1 MFWYEE
7 GEAEAWL
14 IMFPPRPLLRSSEFR
29 KEKSMARLEGV
40 AVGLY
45 FPTPEPVITAIA
57 PHLSLPSRA
66 LGSIRL
72 LDPCAGTGRA
82 VALLAQTLNQQSSP
96 PSPKLEVYGIEPN
109 LQRARAASGLLGEQ
123 RVLTTSYFT
132 ASLSEKSFQVAYVN
146 PPYDQE
152 TEGDGRKERLEV
164 RFLRRATLHLAPG
177 GILIW
182 VVPQRLLAEG
192 ASHLAGA
199 YRQLSGFRFPDDPWA
214 PPDAD
219 RDPAPMYA
227 TFKQVVLIGI
237 KRAVAVPPEQ
247 AVINQLTAWA
257 EAGEALQPL
266 PAPGTTEEES
276 EPRYTPPLAEKPL
289 GLFAAAVFDPD
300 ATARQVN
307 LPGIGLWGQ
316 ATYLEQHW
324 PDPAA
329 VAGMNLRPLMPLRR
343 GHLGLLAAAGL
354 ANGAVLENQEGRR
367 LLVKGSCRKVIL
379 RETTQ
384 TARREG
390 ETVEEE
396 TLTDTFKMALWAFD
410 LDTGELLKIE

>member
-1 MFWYEE
+1 
-7 GEAEAWL
+7 
-14 IMFPPRPLLRSSEFR
+14 
-29 KEKSMARLEGV
+29 MARLEGV

-57 PHLSLPSRA
+57 PHLSLPSRTF
-66 LGSIRL
+66 GTIRL

-82 VALLAQTLNQQSSP
+82 VALLAQTLGGQSSTT
-96 PSPKLEVYGIEPN
+96 SPKLEVYGIEPN
-109 LQRARAASGLLGEQ
+109 LQRARATAQLLGEQ

-132 ASLSEKSFQVAYVN
+132 ASISEKSFQVAYVN

-152 TEGDGRKERLEV
+152 TEGDRRKERLEA

-192 ASHLAGA
+192 ATHLAGA
-199 YRQLSGFRFPDDPWA
+199 YQHLACWRFPDDPWA
-214 PPDAD
+214 PPDAE

-227 TFKQVVLIGI
+227 TFKQVVLLGV
-237 KRAVAVPPEQ
+237 KRAVAVPPDQ
-247 AVINQLTAWA
+247 TVVDQLTAWA

-266 PAPGTTEEES
+266 PPPDTTEEA

-300 ATARQVN
+300 ATARQLN
-307 LPGIGLWGQ
+307 LPGAGLWGQ
-316 ATYLEQHW
+316 PTYLEQHW
-324 PDPAA
+324 PDPQQ

-354 ANGAVLENQEGRR
+354 ANGAVLENQDGRR

-379 RETTQ
+379 RETTR
-384 TARREG
+384 TPHG
-390 ETVEEE
+390 DGGTVEEQTE
-396 TLTDTFKMALWAFD
+396 TDTFKMALWAFD
-410 LDTGELLKIE
+410 LESGDLLKIE

>member
-1 MFWYEE
+1 
-7 GEAEAWL
+7 
-14 IMFPPRPLLRSSEFR
+14 
-29 KEKSMARLEGV
+29 MARLEGV

-45 FPTPEPVITAIA
+45 FPSPEPVITAIA
-57 PHLSLPSRA
+57 PHLALPIRA
-66 LGSIRL
+66 LGTIRL

-82 VALLAQTLNQQSSP
+82 VGLLAQALTEQSSP

-109 LQRARAASGLLGEQ
+109 LQRARVASGLLGEQ

-132 ASLSEKSFQVAYVN
+132 ASVSEKSFQMAYVN
-146 PPYDQE
+146 PPYDAE
-152 TEGDGRKERLEV
+152 TEGDRRKERLEV

-199 YRQLSGFRFPDDPWA
+199 YQHLSCWRFPDAPWA

-227 TFKQVVLIGI
+227 AFKQVVLIGV
-237 KRAVAVPPEQ
+237 KRPVVVPPDQ
-247 AVINQLTAWA
+247 TVVDQLTAWA

-266 PAPGTTEEES
+266 RPPGTPEP
-276 EPRYTPPLAEKPL
+276 EPRYLVPLSEKPL

-300 ATARQVN
+300 ATARQLN
-307 LPGIGLWGQ
+307 LPGMGLWGQ
-316 ATYLEQHW
+316 AAYLEQHW
-324 PDPAA
+324 PDPKQ

-354 ANGAVLENQEGRR
+354 ANGAVLENQDGRR
-367 LLVKGSCRKVIL
+367 LVVKGSCRKVIL
-379 RETTQ
+379 RETTR
-384 TARREG
+384 TARGDG
-390 ETVEEE
+390 EAVEEQ
-396 TLTDTFKMALWAFD
+396 TDTDTFKMALWAFD
-410 LDTGELLKIE
+410 LDSGELLKIE

>member
-1 MFWYEE
+1 
-7 GEAEAWL
+7 
-14 IMFPPRPLLRSSEFR
+14 
-29 KEKSMARLEGV
+29 MARLEGI

-45 FPTPEPVITAIA
+45 FPSPEPVITAIA

-66 LGSIRL
+66 FGSIRL

-82 VALLAQTLNQQSSP
+82 VALLAETLTEQGSTP
-96 PSPKLEVYGIEPN
+96 RPKVGVYGIEPN
-109 LQRARAASGLLGEQ
+109 LQRARAAAQLLGEQ
-123 RVLTTSYFT
+123 QVLTTSYFT

-152 TEGDGRKERLEV
+152 TEGDRRKERLEV

-199 YRQLSGFRFPDDPWA
+199 YHQLSCWRFPDDPWA
-214 PPDAD
+214 PTDAD
-219 RDPAPMYA
+219 RDPVPMYA
-227 TFKQVVLIGI
+227 AFKQVVLIGV
-237 KRAVAVPPEQ
+237 KRAVPVPPEP
-247 AVINQLTAWA
+247 AVVDQLTAWA

-266 PAPGTTEEES
+266 PPPGNPEP
-276 EPRYTPPLAEKPL
+276 EPRYLVPLSEKPL
-289 GLFAAAVFDPD
+289 GVFATAVFDPD
-300 ATARQVN
+300 ATARQLN
-307 LPGIGLWGQ
+307 LPGVGLWGQ
-316 ATYLEQHW
+316 PTYLEQHW
-324 PDPAA
+324 PDPQQ
-329 VAGMNLRPLMPLRR
+329 VAGMNLHPLMPLRR

-367 LLVKGSCRKVIL
+367 LLVKGSCRKVVL
-379 RETTQ
+379 RETTR
-384 TARREG
+384 TSRGDG
-390 ETVEEE
+390 ETIEEQ
-396 TLTDTFKMALWAFD
+396 TDTDTFKMALWAFD

>member
-1 MFWYEE
+1 
-7 GEAEAWL
+7 
-14 IMFPPRPLLRSSEFR
+14 
-29 KEKSMARLEGV
+29 MARLEGV

-45 FPTPEPVITAIA
+45 FPTPEPVITALA

-66 LGSIRL
+66 FGTIRL
-72 LDPCAGTGRA
+72 LDPCVGTGRA
-82 VALLAQTLNQQSSP
+82 AALLAQTLTQQSST

-109 LQRARAASGLLGEQ
+109 LQRARAAAALLGEQ
-123 RVLTTSYFT
+123 QVLTTSYFT

-152 TEGDGRKERLEV
+152 TESDRRKERLEV

-177 GILIW
+177 GLLIW

-192 ASHLAGA
+192 ATHLAGA
-199 YRQLSGFRFPDDPWA
+199 YQYLTCWRFPDDPWA

-227 TFKQVVLIGI
+227 TFKQVVLLGV
-237 KRAVAVPPEQ
+237 KRAVAVPPDQTVVE
-247 AVINQLTAWA
+247 QLTAWA

-266 PAPGTTEEES
+266 PPPGITEEA

-300 ATARQVN
+300 ATARQLN
-307 LPGIGLWGQ
+307 LPGAGLWGQ
-316 ATYLEQHW
+316 PTYLEQHW
-324 PDPAA
+324 PDPAQ

-354 ANGAVLENQEGRR
+354 ANGAVLENEAGRR
-367 LLVKGSCRKVIL
+367 LLVKGSCRKVVL

-384 TARREG
+384 TARGEG

-410 LDTGELLKIE
+410 LDTGALVKIE